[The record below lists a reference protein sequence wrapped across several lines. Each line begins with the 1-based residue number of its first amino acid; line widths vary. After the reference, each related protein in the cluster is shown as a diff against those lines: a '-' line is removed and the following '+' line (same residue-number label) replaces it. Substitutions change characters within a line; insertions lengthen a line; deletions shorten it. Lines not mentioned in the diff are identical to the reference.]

1 MHFYFLN
8 IEKRRGREGEEG
20 GGEGGEGREVE
31 VGGEVTEGG
40 AFGREGMLESERI
53 LQKPTED
60 NQSFFLPLNVYVCS
74 VFL

>member
-1 MHFYFLN
+1 MFVLCIFIFEIL
-8 IEKRRGREGEEG
+8 KRGGEGRAKG

-60 NQSFFLPLNVYVCS
+60 NQSFFSSPQCLCL
-74 VFL
+74 

>member
-1 MHFYFLN
+1 MFVLCIFIFEIL
-8 IEKRRGREGEEG
+8 KRGGEGRAKRG

-60 NQSFFLPLNVYVCS
+60 NQSFFSSPQCLCL
-74 VFL
+74 